1 VVFSARF
8 NTQRLHQHLF
18 ADFDPVDQL
27 SFAKIPVARKINSL
41 QQ

>member
-1 VVFSARF
+1 MSAEASPIRILVV
-8 NTQRLHQHLF
+8 
-18 ADFDPVDQL
+18 DDL